1 MKTIFSNLIKAYG
14 DRKDDGVVQ
23 MSFTLPVPYNQK
35 AKQIGKIFAEKM
47 GLREVNVT
55 TVERVGEGFT
65 MYVVY
70 GHSDVVLDIDK
81 IEIPV
86 VEFTIYSREEVDEL
100 IGKNIGRKIKVVGA
114 CTGFDAH
121 TVGIDAILNMK
132 GYAGDY
138 GLERYRWFEVYN
150 LGAQIPNEKFI
161 DKAVDVDADVLLL
174 SQVVTQRN
182 IHKENSMDFI
192 RKIEERGLRGRFIL
206 ILGGPRI
213 DHPLAVSLGFDAG
226 FGAGT
231 KPSEVASYIYSRM
244 LERVQKK

>member
-1 MKTIFSNLIKAYG
+1 MSQLFSSLIKAYG
-14 DRKDDGVVQ
+14 DRKDDGVIQV
-23 MSFTLPVPYNQK
+23 SFTLPVPYNQK
-35 AKQIGKIFAEKM
+35 AKQIGKIFAERL

-55 TVERVGEGFT
+55 TVEKVGEGFT
-65 MYVVY
+65 MFVVY
-70 GHSDVVLDIDK
+70 GHSDIVLDIDK
-81 IEIPV
+81 IDIPV
-86 VEFTIYSREEVDEL
+86 VEFTIYSREQLDEM

-150 LGAQIPNEKFI
+150 LGAQISNEKFI
-161 DKAVDVDADVLLL
+161 EKALEVQADAVLL

-182 IHKENSMDFI
+182 IHKENALDLI
-192 RKIEERGLRGRFIL
+192 KRIEEQGLKRRFIL

-213 DHPLAVSLGFDAG
+213 DHPLAISLGFDAG

-231 KPSEVASYIYSRM
+231 RPSEVASYIYHRM
-244 LERVQKK
+244 LEKVKE

>member
-23 MSFTLPVPYNQK
+23 VSFTLPVPYSQK
-35 AKQIGKIFAEKM
+35 AKQIGKIFAEKL

-86 VEFTIYSREEVDEL
+86 VEFTIYSRDEVDGL
-100 IGKNIGRKIKVVGA
+100 IGRNIGRKIKVVGA

-132 GYAGDY
+132 GFAGDY

-150 LGAQIPNEKFI
+150 LGAQISNEKFI
-161 DKAVDVDADVLLL
+161 EKAVEVEADALLL

-182 IHKENSMDFI
+182 IHKDNSMDFI

-244 LERVQKK
+244 LEKVQKK

>member
-1 MKTIFSNLIKAYG
+1 MSQLFSNLIKSYG

-23 MSFTLPVPYNQK
+23 ISFTLPIEYNQK
-35 AKQIGKIFAEKM
+35 AKQIGKIFAEKL
-47 GLREVNVT
+47 GLKDVNVT
-55 TVERVGEGFT
+55 TVEKVGTGFT
-65 MYVVY
+65 MFVVY
-70 GHSDVVLDIDK
+70 GHSDVVLDVDK
-81 IEIPV
+81 IDVPV
-86 VEFTIYSREEVDEL
+86 VEFTIYSRDEVDEL

-132 GYAGDY
+132 GFAGDY

-150 LGAQIPNEKFI
+150 LGAQITNEMLI
-161 DKAVDVDADVLLL
+161 EKALNVDADAILL

-182 IHKENSMDFI
+182 IHKENSIDFI
-192 RKIEERGLRGRFIL
+192 RKIEERGIRDRFIL

-244 LERVQKK
+244 LEIRKK

>member
-1 MKTIFSNLIKAYG
+1 MSQIFANLIKAYG
-14 DRKDDGVVQ
+14 DRKDDGMIQV
-23 MSFTLPVPYNQK
+23 SFTLPVPYNQK
-35 AKQIGKIFAEKM
+35 AKQIGKIFAEKL

-55 TVERVGEGFT
+55 TVEQVGEGFT
-65 MYVVY
+65 MFVVY
-70 GHSDVVLDIDK
+70 GHCDIVLDVDK
-81 IEIPV
+81 IDVPI
-86 VEFTIYSREEVDEL
+86 VEFTIYSREHLDEL

-132 GYAGDY
+132 GFAGDY

-150 LGAQIPNEKFI
+150 LGAQISNEKFI
-161 DKAVDVDADVLLL
+161 DKSVEVGADAMLL

-182 IHKENSMDFI
+182 IHKENALDLI
-192 RKIEERGLRGRFIL
+192 KKIEERGLRNRFIL

-226 FGAGT
+226 FGSGT
-231 KPSEVASYIYSRM
+231 KPSEVASYIYARM
-244 LERVQKK
+244 LEKQ

>member
-1 MKTIFSNLIKAYG
+1 MTQLFSNLIKAYG
-14 DRKDDGVVQ
+14 DRRDDGVIQ
-23 MSFTLPVPYNQK
+23 LSFTLPVEYGQK
-35 AKQIGKIFAEKM
+35 AKQIGKIFAEKL

-55 TVERVGEGFT
+55 AVEKVGDGFT
-65 MYVVY
+65 MFVVY
-70 GHSDVVLDIDK
+70 GHCDVVLDVDK
-81 IEIPV
+81 IDIPV
-86 VEFTIYSREEVDEL
+86 VEFTIYSREEVDTL

-132 GYAGDY
+132 GFAGDY

-150 LGAQIPNEKFI
+150 LGAQITNEKLI
-161 DKAVDVDADVLLL
+161 EKALSVGADAILL

-182 IHKENSMDFI
+182 IHKENSLDFVK
-192 RKIEERGLRGRFIL
+192 RIEEKGLRNRFIL

-244 LERVQKK
+244 LELKDR